1 VAATPE
7 KVWIRD
13 LTPGQLVD
21 STFAVLR
28 KERRRTRS
36 GSPFLSLELADRT
49 GRIRGMVFQDAA
61 VLDGR
66 FGEGDTVRVL
76 GETEDYRGRVQL
88 VVRGIE
94 RAPDGDP
101 LELVPGARRDVEDL
115 DGFVEF
121 LAGEIV
127 DTTLRALTEGVYAE
141 QPFRMRLRT
150 APATLDGHHAYAGG
164 ALEHTVAVASL
175 CREAAQLQ
183 PRLDV
188 SVLGAAA
195 LLFCVGAADAFPP
208 GPTLRLSDE
217 GRLLGVAHL
226 SARRVERHAERA
238 RTPRERL
245 VPVLHAIESPRPR
258 TPEAA
263 CLHGAIALDAA
274 VADALRAAAGAGA
287 AG

>member
-1 VAATPE
+1 MAATPE

-127 DTTLRALTEGVYAE
+127 DTTLRSLAEGVYAE
-141 QPFRMRLRT
+141 QPFRLR
-150 APATLDGHHAYAGG
+150 
-164 ALEHTVAVASL
+164 
-175 CREAAQLQ
+175 
-183 PRLDV
+183 
-188 SVLGAAA
+188 
-195 LLFCVGAADAFPP
+195 
-208 GPTLRLSDE
+208 
-217 GRLLGVAHL
+217 
-226 SARRVERHAERA
+226 
-238 RTPRERL
+238 
-245 VPVLHAIESPRPR
+245 
-258 TPEAA
+258 
-263 CLHGAIALDAA
+263 
-274 VADALRAAAGAGA
+274 LRAAPSTDASRRGWSWA
-287 AG
+287 ASRHSEATATVCSSAPPA